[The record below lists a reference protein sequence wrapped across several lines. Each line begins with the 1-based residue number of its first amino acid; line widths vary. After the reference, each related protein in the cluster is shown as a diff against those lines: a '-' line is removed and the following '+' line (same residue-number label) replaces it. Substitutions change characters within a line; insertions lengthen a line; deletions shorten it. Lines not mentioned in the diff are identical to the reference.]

1 MFEVKGRS
9 LDNENVVIEVA
20 ARNAKMIYSNPET
33 YGLTKVY
40 KVSAISSRR
49 SNSLDRDSKY
59 T

>member
-40 KVSAISSRR
+40 TISSRR